1 MQLDPVT
8 LEIMNNKF
16 LSIANE
22 MSFTLMRAG
31 RTLYVKETADFS
43 TALVDLDGKFF
54 AYPDAIGVAGFVD
67 LDCSPTIRAVG
78 ELEPGD
84 VIFTNHP
91 YESQGLCTHTP
102 DLHIIVPYFYDGEIV
117 CYGWSFLHSA
127 DVGGKVP
134 CSISPSSYELF
145 QEGLAIPPVK
155 CRRAGE
161 WDETFLRIFRTN
173 CRTPEEKET
182 TRRYQ
187 RDLVR

>member
-91 YESQGLCTHTP
+91 YESQGLCSHTP
-102 DLHIIVPYFYDGEIV
+102 DLHIIVP
-117 CYGWSFLHSA
+117 
-127 DVGGKVP
+127 
-134 CSISPSSYELF
+134 
-145 QEGLAIPPVK
+145 
-155 CRRAGE
+155 
-161 WDETFLRIFRTN
+161 
-173 CRTPEEKET
+173 
-182 TRRYQ
+182 
-187 RDLVR
+187 